1 LIKPYDFRKKVAV
14 NFESQQ
20 AVAAKVGSYGITIGI
35 DMMVLTL
42 MTNMDMAEQQ
52 EWGREFRM
60 AMQSIRKK
68 YLYHHVHDD
77 ALLQDILKELAA
89 ADRARVLREAPEPES
104 ANAVGE
110 QLTLLQQMMQQ
121 VHEYEEEANAVHSD
135 SKLSAD
141 TKKSKS
147 RKYPYHHVHDDAL
160 LQDILKELAAADRA
174 RVLREAP
181 EPESANAVGE
191 QLTLLQQMMQQVHE
205 YEEEANAVHSDSE
218 LSADTKK
225 SKSRKTR
232 DRSNSPVGNKRHGR
246 GNSRRGEHERNKC
259 RHCKPYRRY
268 SNARRDEKKCFY
280 NKQWKGW
287 CPGYVCEELEIKF
300 KPKSKFTR
308 AMCGVKD
315 ASDDE
320 SE

>member
-1 LIKPYDFRKKVAV
+1 LNKPYDFRKKVAV

-20 AVAAKVGSYGITIGI
+20 AAAAKVGSYGITIGI

-42 MTNMDMAEQQ
+42 MANMDMAEHQ
-52 EWGREFRM
+52 EWGREFRT

-68 YLYHHVHDD
+68 YPYHHVHDD
-77 ALLQDILKELAA
+77 ASLQDIFKELAA
-89 ADRARVLREAPEPES
+89 ADSVRVLREAPKPES

-121 VHEYEEEANAVHSD
+121 A
-135 SKLSAD
+135 
-141 TKKSKS
+141 
-147 RKYPYHHVHDDAL
+147 
-160 LQDILKELAAADRA
+160 
-174 RVLREAP
+174 
-181 EPESANAVGE
+181 
-191 QLTLLQQMMQQVHE
+191 HE

-225 SKSRKTR
+225 SKSCKRP
-232 DRSNSPVGNKRHGR
+232 DRSNSPVGNKRCGR
-246 GNSRRGEHERNKC
+246 SNSRRGERERNKC
-259 RHCKPYRRY
+259 PHCKPYRRY
-268 SNARRDEKKCFY
+268 SNARHDEKKCFY

-287 CPGYVCEELEIKF
+287 RPGYVYEELEIKF

-308 AMCGVKD
+308 AMGGMKD